1 MDLKIQLGI
10 LILCVFQA
18 SGKNIWLEIVSSIS
32 VMEIRQKE
40 VEMYKD
46 LQVRDIYFVSCIL
59 YMVFVTVYLQHIP
72 LIFDKLYHCAIRCIN
87 DKIMSQNISYVI
99 ISLLGFCKT

>member
-32 VMEIRQKE
+32 VMEMRQKE

-46 LQVRDIYFVSCIL
+46 LQVRYIL
-59 YMVFVTVYLQHIP
+59 CELYTVY
-72 LIFDKLYHCAIRCIN
+72 
-87 DKIMSQNISYVI
+87 
-99 ISLLGFCKT
+99 GFCHGLFTTHSTHF